1 MVCGDQRTEMHCLLL
16 RGFSP
21 GDQTQLSHSLALNL
35 LRLFHIVQAGLDEFI
50 K

>member
-1 MVCGDQRTEMHCLLL
+1 MEIKEQTEMDCLL

>member
-1 MVCGDQRTEMHCLLL
+1 MEIKEQTEMDCLLL
-16 RGFSP
+16 WGFSL